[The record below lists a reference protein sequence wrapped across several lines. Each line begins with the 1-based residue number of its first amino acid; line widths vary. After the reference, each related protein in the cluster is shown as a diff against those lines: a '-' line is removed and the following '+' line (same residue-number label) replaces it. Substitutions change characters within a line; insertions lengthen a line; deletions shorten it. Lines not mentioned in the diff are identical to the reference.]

1 MNARELHNQL
11 LEAKPEGARHDAD
24 ICSFCVENAS
34 QAAPVPPGPEATN
47 TAPEHT
53 EGGTTTAMSD
63 NDSKTINT
71 MSVET
76 HEALMEK
83 ALREATSATDQAL
96 EAKIAEVDG
105 FKTENAS
112 LKESNAKLT
121 EEAERL
127 NKELDKAALELKEAN
142 EKAAALEAEKAERE
156 EAARLDEIASARK
169 EQVRALGLFEEEYVT
184 EKASHW
190 AKLPDTD
197 WAERVE
203 EWTARKPGAQ
213 GGDTASAL
221 SGTSA
226 ALTNEGDI
234 ASNTEK
240 TSSRRA
246 VLGL

>member
-1 MNARELHNQL
+1 MNARELHDQL
-11 LEAKPEGARHDAD
+11 LKAKPEGARHDAD
-24 ICSFCVENAS
+24 ICSFCVEKAS

-63 NDSKTINT
+63 NDKNM

-83 ALREATSATDQAL
+83 ALREATSATDEAL
-96 EAKIAEVDG
+96 EAKIAEVDSLKG
-105 FKTENAS
+105 ELAS
-112 LKESNAKLT
+112 LKESNEKLT
-121 EEAERL
+121 KEAERL
-127 NKELDKAALELKEAN
+127 NDELDKAALGLKEAKD
-142 EKAAALEAEKAERE
+142 KAAALETEKAERE
-156 EAARLDEIASARK
+156 EAARIAEIASQRT
-169 EQVRALGLFEEEYVT
+169 EQVRTLGLFEEEYIT
-184 EKASHW
+184 EKASAW

-203 EWTARKPGAQ
+203 EWTARKPGSQ
-213 GGDTASAL
+213 DGDQASAL

-234 ASNTEK
+234 ASQTT
-240 TSSRRA
+240 TSSTARRS